1 MARLL
6 NNIEQQ
12 KNLAI
17 ELNTRL
23 MAMIGSGIRGE
34 QVLHLCVWMHLI
46 KLLMRGLIATGFA
59 KRLFSNA
66 FIDVIIHKAL
76 YQTPFTPIANAT
88 GQPAMSVP
96 LHYWGNDGLP
106 HGAQFMAAE
115 GNDRLLFQ
123 LAAQLELEHPW
134 KHKVS
139 GICL

>member
-1 MARLL
+1 
-6 NNIEQQ
+6 
-12 KNLAI
+12 
-17 ELNTRL
+17 
-23 MAMIGSGIRGE
+23 
-34 QVLHLCVWMHLI
+34 
-46 KLLMRGLIATGFA
+46 MRGLIA

-88 GQPAMSVP
+88 GQPALSP
-96 LHYWGNDGLP
+96 LHWGNDGLP
-106 HGAQFMAAE
+106 HGAQFMAAA

-134 KHKVS
+134 KHKLP